1 MDKDRVTVD
10 QLALMLMLVIA
21 GGKFLALPS
30 ILAKEVGHDSWI
42 VMCMIF
48 AVDAVCLCFL
58 LWSVRLNKGSL
69 PVDRVLSLSL
79 GKFVGKLL
87 LAILFVV
94 YMSRQIILIVSCYE
108 MFAVTFDINTNWV
121 FFVLPVVAVNI
132 FALVC
137 GFTSIA
143 RVSQLLFGLVTISV
157 VALLVNP
164 LLSVRWSHL
173 LPVAEVGW
181 GKLTTTAVKQSYWFS
196 DYIFMYFV
204 LDKVKVRKHLYLP
217 ILSVFVVGA
226 VITIFMD
233 IVFVTLYGNF
243 APHFR
248 LAMSK
253 IGVFSL
259 GDGASGRWD
268 WLTLSL
274 WVTSVLLKVTLFFY
288 CAYKSLE
295 KIFEFRHDKV
305 NVFAIGII
313 TLLLML
319 PMFVS
324 TEKFTSVFLANTV
337 IPFASVQFA
346 LPVAYPLFTR
356 IATTKAERGVYERT

>member
-1 MDKDRVTVD
+1 MEKDRVTVD

-30 ILAKEVGHDSWI
+30 ILADEVGRDSWI
-42 VMCMIF
+42 VMCLVF

-58 LWSVRLNKGSL
+58 LWSVRLNKDGLS
-69 PVDRVLSLSL
+69 VDRVLDLSL
-79 GKFVGKLL
+79 GKVIGKLL
-87 LAILFVV
+87 LAILFVI
-94 YMSRQIILIVSCYE
+94 YMSRQIVLIGSCYE
-108 MFAVTFDINTNWV
+108 MFAVTFDINTNWL
-121 FFVLPVVAVNI
+121 FFALPVVAVTT
-132 FALVC
+132 FALTR
-137 GFTSIA
+137 GFTAMA
-143 RVSQLLFGLVTISV
+143 RVSQILFGLVTISV

-164 LLSVRWSHL
+164 LLSVRWSQL
-173 LPVAEVGW
+173 LPFAEAGW
-181 GKLTTTAVKQSYWFS
+181 GNMVNCAAKQSYWFS

-217 ILSVFVVGA
+217 IMSVFIVGA
-226 VITIFMD
+226 VITVVMD
-233 IVFVTLYGNF
+233 IVFVTLYGSF

-253 IGVFSL
+253 IGAFSL

-274 WVTSVLLKVTLFFY
+274 WVTSVLLKITLFFY

-295 KIFEFRHDKV
+295 KIFEFRHDKI
-305 NVFAIGII
+305 NWFAVGSI

-324 TEKFTSVFLANTV
+324 TDDFMSVFLANAV
-337 IPFASVQFA
+337 IPFAVVQFV
-346 LPVAYPLFTR
+346 LPVAYPLLTR
-356 IATTKAERGVYERT
+356 IATNKAERGVYERT